1 MSKRKC
7 SVLDYA
13 CYREW
18 RLIVNDIIPPIKTEI
33 LRLTQSLEYTITISK
48 KVVKLLHIR
57 IKSCA
62 VHQLFQPVIGHFTQR
77 YVWLWWQLIIIKAV
91 NKIKQA
97 HKTSVLYGNFLGGKG
112 TSIEAVNEGNKLW
125 HSEVCSGRGKRGHR
139 RRKLL
144 PPTLSYPLLHSARPP
159 RGGDLASGACARWGT
174 WRSSSAW
181 LQCNKFTWPF
191 TVGHVCHHVLGVPV
205 AAGSL
210 FVNLTT
216 H

>member
-97 HKTSVLYGNFLGGKG
+97 HKTSVVVWGLSRRQRDKHRSCKWGQQAVAQRGLQREGEAWTPQEEATSPYTFLP
-112 TSIEAVNEGNKLW
+112 SP
-125 HSEVCSGRGKRGHR
+125 SFCSPSTWGRSGFWGMR
-139 RRKLL
+139 
-144 PPTLSYPLLHSARPP
+144 TLRYMEE
-159 RGGDLASGACARWGT
+159 
-174 WRSSSAW
+174 
-181 LQCNKFTWPF
+181 
-191 TVGHVCHHVLGVPV
+191 
-205 AAGSL
+205 L
-210 FVNLTT
+210 FRMTAM
-216 H
+216 